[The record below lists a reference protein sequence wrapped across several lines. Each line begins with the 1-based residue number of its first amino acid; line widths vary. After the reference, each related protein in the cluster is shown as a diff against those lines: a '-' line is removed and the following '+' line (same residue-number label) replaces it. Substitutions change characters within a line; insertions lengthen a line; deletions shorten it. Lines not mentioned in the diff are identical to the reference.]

1 MFALWGL
8 TWLILQQRLKSPH
21 CASVS
26 PHCRHRMM
34 DTFCGFLSPLGGK
47 CSRRS
52 IIVCVKNETKSKH
65 LWDGTHH
72 SALPFLLWQHFQQN
86 FMSVVMRSR
95 TCLSL
100 QSALERGKLCLKCS
114 SSETAQRI
122 PERCFIWYQLSLSE
136 LIQFIMQPASSH
148 NNPTQYASMSPG
160 PDCEEERP
168 PGGAWSDWPW
178 AVCCVL
184 L

>member
-1 MFALWGL
+1 MFAFWGL
-8 TWLILQQRLKSPH
+8 TWLILQERLKSPLSTLQTPYDGH
-21 CASVS
+21 ILWVFS
-26 PHCRHRMM
+26 PIGRKMQQKIHHYLCQKWDKEKAPVKRGTWFSAPIFALTAFSEELHVNH
-34 DTFCGFLSPLGGK
+34 DAFKDLSELTIGVGK
-47 CSRRS
+47 RKTLFKVF
-52 IIVCVKNETKSKH
+52 IIWKE
-65 LWDGTHH
+65 
-72 SALPFLLWQHFQQN
+72 
-86 FMSVVMRSR
+86 
-95 TCLSL
+95 
-100 QSALERGKLCLKCS
+100 
-114 SSETAQRI
+114 QRI

-168 PGGAWSDWPW
+168 LVGAWSDCPW